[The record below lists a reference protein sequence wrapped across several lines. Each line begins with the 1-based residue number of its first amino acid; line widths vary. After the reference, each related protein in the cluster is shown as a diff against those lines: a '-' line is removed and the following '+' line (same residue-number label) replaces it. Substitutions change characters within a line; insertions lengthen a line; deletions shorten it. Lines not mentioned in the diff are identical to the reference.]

1 MHFDLSVIWFAIIV
15 FATLMYIIMDGFDL
29 GIGILMPFIKD
40 EKQKDV
46 MVNSVAPV
54 WDGNETWIV
63 LGGASLFGAFPM
75 AYAVII
81 EALTIPLT
89 LMLIALIF
97 RGVAFEFRFK
107 ALENH
112 LKFWDHS
119 FMVGSIL
126 TTFFQGIVVGAV
138 IQGFAVENRVFVGS
152 QLDWLTPFPIFCG
165 FGLVATYAL
174 LGSTWLIMKTE
185 GALQSTM
192 YRFTNKT
199 LLAMISALIIVS
211 AWTPLA
217 YPAIAE
223 RWFSLPNLFYL
234 LPVPVITGLVCLKI
248 ADSVKKRK
256 ERSPFVM
263 ALVIVILG
271 FAGLGISIW
280 PNIIPPSISIW
291 EAAAP
296 ASSQRFMLVGAV
308 IIIPIILA
316 YTFWSYYVFSGKVKE
331 DEAYH

>member
-1 MHFDLSVIWFAIIV
+1 
-15 FATLMYIIMDGFDL
+15 
-29 GIGILMPFIKD
+29 
-40 EKQKDV
+40 
-46 MVNSVAPV
+46 
-54 WDGNETWIV
+54 
-63 LGGASLFGAFPM
+63 
-75 AYAVII
+75 
-81 EALTIPLT
+81 
-89 LMLIALIF
+89 
-97 RGVAFEFRFK
+97 
-107 ALENH
+107 
-112 LKFWDHS
+112 
-119 FMVGSIL
+119 
-126 TTFFQGIVVGAV
+126 
-138 IQGFAVENRVFVGS
+138 
-152 QLDWLTPFPIFCG
+152 
-165 FGLVATYAL
+165 
-174 LGSTWLIMKTE
+174 
-185 GALQSTM
+185 
-192 YRFTNKT
+192 
-199 LLAMISALIIVS
+199 
-211 AWTPLA
+211 PLA

-234 LPVPVITGLVCLKI
+234 LLVPVITGLVCLKI